1 MNIHIALT
9 KFTADI
15 LDVLHFFVI
24 FFPILIYIVEF
35 PIYVVRFAFL
45 LASFVP
51 LSWIFFRNKCVIT
64 VISKNL
70 RGDEKEK
77 YNFSEKYLSPLY
89 NTIIKLFNLSDD
101 KIGFEQAINIH
112 WIINMILLWYY
123 LFYYRCGCN

>member
-1 MNIHIALT
+1 M
-9 KFTADI
+9 D
-15 LDVLHFFVI
+15 
-24 FFPILIYIVEF
+24 
-35 PIYVVRFAFL
+35 
-45 LASFVP
+45 
-51 LSWIFFRNKCVIT
+51 FFRNKYVIT

-70 RGDEKEK
+70 RGDEKEN

-123 LFYYRCGCN
+123 LFYYRCTCN